1 MFQGKRFSVV
11 LAVLVVLLSVGC
23 ISFNSEKKELLV
35 SKQVSPTNEEQVVST
50 RNSSVSVRLPGGFLS
65 TAQSLTIS
73 SLANPQEPFFA
84 GYKSLGAY
92 VIALGDDKNDSFQK
106 EAILEFPYDPTTI
119 PAGMKATDALAVAY
133 LNKDTNSWV
142 ESPIT
147 VDETNHKV
155 IVRTNHFS
163 VWDLFGL
170 LADYEPVPSPQGHFT
185 VYYNKK
191 YTFKCFGSEYGS
203 EHLCAE
209 GIGKVAELARAAYIE
224 KSYLVPDKVNIYI
237 EDIEESEMSKYT
249 GNILLS
255 KYMETLGKNAT
266 AEQGT
271 QADNRV
277 KHEVAH
283 ELFHVV
289 ENQYINVYT
298 MGYRHWWMEAAAD
311 YAADKIAMHDGTMG
325 MDIKPD
331 CLKDSV
337 YSEANQY
344 NDAHFIDYLVEKGGL
359 FFEEM
364 FDYINTHKAGDAGET
379 LILLKEY
386 VDSEGPQYMK
396 LTASAEQSAFE
407 KAYSDYSAYYF
418 FNSKSPIKIKTDL
431 LTDTR
436 SPEID
441 LRTTD
446 ETKEQA
452 MPQMISYTTQLLAV
466 KADIGTDPQRKISIN
481 PDQDLGTGLILAVY
495 KASNNDPHTAQYVG
509 STKTKTSKVSADL
522 GKDDVLYVLTV
533 NTRRPGSGSS
543 KEFNIVVTAT
553 IDKNKK
559 TESFEYSKTQ
569 DLDQNPLT
577 IKATGTITGPADM
590 AFIEDAKPNILYITI
605 ANAKNKN
612 TSITISA
619 NINSQPAKTH
629 WEVTGQSDC
638 PKVTKDVSNFQYK
651 ITTSEAQPVNPNPP
665 KGYSPP
671 LPKKT
676 ETKQTAGN
684 IELKI
689 PPEALQNGE
698 YRIDIDLVWDWTN
711 NYECREDSTAK
722 SGPQSAKGGPGTNII
737 HIAVQ

>member
-23 ISFNSEKKELLV
+23 ITFNSEKKELLV
-35 SKQVSPTNEEQVVST
+35 SKEVNPTSEEQVVSAG
-50 RNSSVSVRLPGGFLS
+50 NVSVRLPGGFLS
-65 TAQSLTIS
+65 TTQTLSIS
-73 SLANPQEPFFA
+73 SLANPEEPFFA

-92 VIALGDDKNDSFQK
+92 VIALGNDKNDSFQK
-106 EAILEFPYDPTTI
+106 EAILEFPYDPATI
-119 PAGMKATDALAVAY
+119 PAGMKAIDALAVAY

-142 ESPIT
+142 EAPIT

-155 IVRTNHFS
+155 IVKTNHFS
-163 VWDLFGL
+163 IWNLFGL
-170 LADYEPVPSPQGHFT
+170 LADYEDVPSPQGHFT

-191 YTFKCFGSEYGS
+191 YTFKCFGSDYGN

-209 GIGKVAELARAAYIE
+209 GIGKVAELARKAYLE
-224 KSYLVPDKVNIYI
+224 KNFQVPDKVNIYI
-237 EDIEESEMSKYT
+237 EDVEESRMSRYT

-266 AEQGT
+266 ADQGT

-289 ENQYINVYT
+289 ENKYINVYT

-325 MDIKPD
+325 MEIKPD
-331 CLKDSV
+331 CLKDSL

-386 VDSEGPQYMK
+386 VDSEGPKYGK
-396 LTASAEQSAFE
+396 LTSSSEQSAFE

-418 FNSKSPIKIKTDL
+418 FNAKSPIKIKTDL

-436 SPEID
+436 SQEIN
-441 LRTTD
+441 LKTTD
-446 ETKEQA
+446 EKKEQA

-466 KADIGTDPQRKISIN
+466 KADIGTDPKRTISIN
-481 PDQDLGTGLILAVY
+481 PDQDLGIGLILAVY
-495 KASNNDPHTAQYVG
+495 KASNGDRNSAQYVS
-509 STKTKTSKVSADL
+509 STKTKANKVSADL

-543 KEFNIVVTAT
+543 KEFNIVATAT

-559 TESFEYSKTQ
+559 TESFEFSKIQ

-577 IKATGTITGPADM
+577 IKATGSITGPADM
-590 AFIEDAKPNILYITI
+590 AFIRDPKPSILYITI

-612 TSITISA
+612 TPITISA
-619 NINSQPAKTH
+619 NINSQPAKEH
-629 WEVTGQSDC
+629 WVVNSQSDC
-638 PKVTKDVSNFQYK
+638 PKITKDVSNFQYK
-651 ITTSEAQPVNPNPP
+651 ITTSEAQKVDPSPP

-676 ETKQTAGN
+676 ETKQSSGT
-684 IELKI
+684 IELTI

-711 NYECREDSTAK
+711 NYECREDSNAK